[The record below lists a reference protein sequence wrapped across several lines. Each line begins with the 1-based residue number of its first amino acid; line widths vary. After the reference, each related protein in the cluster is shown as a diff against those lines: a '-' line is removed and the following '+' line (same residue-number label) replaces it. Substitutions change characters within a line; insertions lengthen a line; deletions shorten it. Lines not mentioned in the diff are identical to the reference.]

1 MIYLQRKSAAIGG
14 NPVIEIVAVEDA
26 RSAAPYEAQGYE
38 CCSFEAFR
46 EAWRLRDQI
55 SLNQIMAA
63 RQKSAPTHGIYPSA
77 S

>member
-1 MIYLQRKSAAIGG
+1 MGG

-38 CCSFEAFR
+38 RCSFEAFR
-46 EAWRLRDQI
+46 EAWRLRDRI
-55 SLNQIMAA
+55 SLDQIMAA
-63 RQKSAPTHGIYPSA
+63 RQKSASIHGIYPSA

>member
-26 RSAAPYEAQGYE
+26 RSAVPYEAQGYE
-38 CCSFEAFR
+38 RCSFEAFR
-46 EAWRLRDQI
+46 EAWWLRDQI
-55 SLNQIMAA
+55 SLGQIRAA

-77 S
+77 I